1 MTGEPQWALA
11 SRVVFPVDHDEDL
24 LPLYVEF
31 GRRYPGVDDT
41 HDEKVRTWGEAKASG
56 TLASAGIE
64 GRSDDVLSRTSF
76 AIRPGQRVSFA
87 TYFNAFPASYWR
99 RWTTAERVRLRVA
112 VEGEATVLVY
122 RSNARGSSIR
132 LHRFTTGAP
141 SANHPSERTEPTVVE
156 VDLDLVPF
164 VDGGWYW
171 FDIVA
176 GGQPAVL
183 ASAEWLIFGEPQ
195 REARLSIGVTTV
207 NKPEY
212 VRKIVA
218 AIAGAHEVRQHL
230 DKLYIVDQ
238 GTQAVQ
244 EQPGWDAAAEPLGTQ
259 LRVITQA
266 NLGGSGGFSRGMYET
281 LTAGSSTFHMV
292 LDDDVSIEPESIVRA
307 VRFAPSPASCA
318 ARRG

>member
-56 TLASAGIE
+56 TPASAGIE

-156 VDLDLVPF
+156 VDLD
-164 VDGGWYW
+164 
-171 FDIVA
+171 
-176 GGQPAVL
+176 PARSL
-183 ASAEWLIFGEPQ
+183 
-195 REARLSIGVTTV
+195 GVV
-207 NKPEY
+207 
-212 VRKIVA
+212 
-218 AIAGAHEVRQHL
+218 
-230 DKLYIVDQ
+230 
-238 GTQAVQ
+238 
-244 EQPGWDAAAEPLGTQ
+244 
-259 LRVITQA
+259 
-266 NLGGSGGFSRGMYET
+266 GGSHGLEYLSSREKVGRKLNRT
-281 LTAGSSTFHMV
+281 
-292 LDDDVSIEPESIVRA
+292 PPPVRLIS
-307 VRFAPSPASCA
+307 RQ
-318 ARRG
+318 